1 MAYGEQLSACALI
14 IFQKQWHVDDRRLVT
29 NQKCCIE
36 IYGTVTFT
44 VKRKDQIQCTAWPY
58 GFMGYALQIEPCSMV
73 HAVAGF
79 GIPMELHV
87 DPVPDRLQELAPRLA
102 CGEIMSYEDSDTLG
116 APQSTKSKIIPS

>member
-1 MAYGEQLSACALI
+1 VKRCDERARECRVVRRTSALALRSALGQPECGVWGPGRLAYGEQLSACALI

-44 VKRKDQIQCTAWPY
+44 VKRKDQIKCTAWPY

-79 GIPMELHV
+79 GIH
-87 DPVPDRLQELAPRLA
+87 
-102 CGEIMSYEDSDTLG
+102 G
-116 APQSTKSKIIPS
+116 AA